1 MGAPDDVVIWVAVFV
16 LQLLGWFRGVT
27 MSGMQPGD
35 VVLVLFLMAFIPTIF
50 QVELSHVG
58 ACMTAT
64 LSSSHTS
71 SLVLADARIGWPVAP
86 SDFACRDFPPCR
98 QPAVRFLTL

>member
-1 MGAPDDVVIWVAVFV
+1 MPPFGIRSAR
-16 LQLLGWFRGVT
+16 LELLLCTGGLRSSV
-27 MSGMQPGD
+27 
-35 VVLVLFLMAFIPTIF
+35 LMAFIPTRF
-50 QVELSHVG
+50 NAELSHVG

-71 SLVLADARIGWPVAP
+71 SLVIADARIGWPVAP

>member
-1 MGAPDDVVIWVAVFV
+1 MVDAYPATPHDGLNFELNIMPAQQQQFSSV
-16 LQLLGWFRGVT
+16 
-27 MSGMQPGD
+27 
-35 VVLVLFLMAFIPTIF
+35 LMAFIPTRF
-50 QVELSHVG
+50 KVELSHVG